1 MRDEDRGFCHVCCEQ
16 IKNSDGSDDTSTCD
30 ICGRE
35 GFCEYC
41 AKHENHDCTEY
52 E

>member
-1 MRDEDRGFCHVCCEQ
+1 LDKENRGFCHVCWEH
-16 IKNSDGSDDTSTCD
+16 IYNSDGSDDTHECD

-41 AKHENHDCTEY
+41 SKPENHDCIE